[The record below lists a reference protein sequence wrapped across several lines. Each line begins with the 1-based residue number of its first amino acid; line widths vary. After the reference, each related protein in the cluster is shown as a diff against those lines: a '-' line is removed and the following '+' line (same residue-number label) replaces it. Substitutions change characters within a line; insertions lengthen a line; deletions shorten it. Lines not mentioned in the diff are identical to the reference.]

1 MELAFRARIPG
12 NAPLQLHELDPTPPT
27 RTTEPPFGT
36 PPDAHPGLP
45 VPHGPTPRYQPRRLG
60 YTRQAKCSNANSKQ
74 THHTEPRRLLG
85 PAAPL
90 RTRPRHWP
98 ADSDSHTSKP
108 PPTNRATLVP
118 APPTQ
123 MTANWSTIAPSTYSP
138 CPTGPSM
145 DVSLPTRI
153 QPLPNITG
161 LSQQDK
167 RPGSN
172 RTSQALAGTC
182 RSPLAKT
189 YATAA

>member
-27 RTTEPPFGT
+27 RITETPLGT
-36 PPDAHPGLP
+36 PPDAYPGLP
-45 VPHGPTPRYQPRRLG
+45 VLHGPPPRCQPRRLG
-60 YTRQAKCSNANSKQ
+60 HTHTKQSAATPTPSKRTTRSPGAYSD
-74 THHTEPRRLLG
+74 LLLLYG
-85 PAAPL
+85 PGPGTSQP
-90 RTRPRHWP
+90 TRIHIPK
-98 ADSDSHTSKP
+98 S

-161 LSQQDK
+161 LPQQDK

-172 RTSQALAGTC
+172 RTSQALTGTC